1 MPIEDIFFRHKISQ
15 TCGKAYRSNI
25 KRHGY
30 KTFFSLYYMEQIPV
44 QTLYHNHMVCWSIAH
59 HDKLK
64 IYLHVLVKSI
74 FFGLMILRLGLNSN
88 VGWSV
93 EV

>member
-25 KRHGY
+25 KRHGW
-30 KTFFSLYYMEQIPV
+30 KNLFSWYSMEKIPV
-44 QTLYHNHMVCWSIAH
+44 QTLYHMVCWSVAR

-74 FFGLMILRLGLNSN
+74 IFGLMMLRLVLNSN

-93 EV
+93 EVQS